1 MNASRCLPALL
12 CSALGLLFVPPA
24 VAVDFGNDSSQWAN
38 DGECDDPRFTGPGMT
53 STPLLDEDILADA
66 TDCRRAFEAG
76 RITLRNK
83 GVGLHRS
90 GIDFGDDASQWAN
103 DGECDD
109 PRFTGPGM
117 TSTALLDSDTGHDAT
132 DCRNAFEAGRIRL
145 R

>member
-1 MNASRCLPALL
+1 MTASRCLPALL
-12 CSALGLLFVPPA
+12 CSALTLFIPPA
-24 VAVDFGNDSSQWAN
+24 AIAVDFGNDSSRWAN

-66 TDCRRAFEAG
+66 TDCRQAWQAG
-76 RITLRNK
+76 RITLRNQAGTGSSA
-83 GVGLHRS
+83 GV
-90 GIDFGDDASQWAN
+90 DFGDDASMWAN

-117 TSTALLDSDTGHDAT
+117 TSTPLLDEDTRHDAS
-132 DCRNAFEAGRIRL
+132 DCRRAFEAGQIRL

>member
-1 MNASRCLPALL
+1 MIASRCLPALL

-66 TDCRRAFEAG
+66 TDCRRAFQAG
-76 RITLRNK
+76 RISLRGK
-83 GVGLHRS
+83 SAGTHRS
-90 GIDFGDDASQWAN
+90 GIDFGDDASTWAN

-117 TSTALLDSDTGHDAT
+117 TSTPLLDEDTRHDAS
-132 DCRNAFEAGRIRL
+132 DCRRAFQAGQIRL